1 MNLALMLML
10 MFSTPMVKGIINIC
24 LLIWAFLMWSEWGQ
38 EMLDEGRESGNTLYG
53 LPAMKPVIEVGML
66 FRVELNQVK
75 SHIEVALAFLSVYL
89 IFIGR
94 IAPIFPIFFWQYI
107 RIKYVVSNFTQVTF
121 RSFDSGV
128 LKRIIPGFIYANTIE
143 LVKRR
148 LLYFVD
154 YKGVKKLASLD
165 SESEG
170 EDENKK
176 DK

>member
-1 MNLALMLML
+1 M
-10 MFSTPMVKGIINIC
+10 
-24 LLIWAFLMWSEWGQ
+24 
-38 EMLDEGRESGNTLYG
+38 
-53 LPAMKPVIEVGML
+53 
-66 FRVELNQVK
+66 
-75 SHIEVALAFLSVYL
+75 
-89 IFIGR
+89 
-94 IAPIFPIFFWQYI
+94 
-107 RIKYVVSNFTQVTF
+107 TF